1 MYTKDVGF
9 IIDTLEQNGYQGYIV
24 GGCVRDSL
32 LGLVPK
38 DYDICTN
45 ALPNEVK
52 LCFLGLNVIDT
63 GLKHGTVTLIL
74 NSTPYEITT
83 FRTDGEYVDNR
94 RPTNVTFVRNI
105 KEDLMRRDFTVNAM
119 AYNRKVGVVDL
130 FDGKKHLE
138 QKLISAVL
146 DPDTRFKEDG
156 LRIIRGLRFASV
168 YGFDIEQ
175 ATSESMLKN
184 KYLLNNIS
192 QERLNTELCK
202 LLVGDNVEKIL
213 LDYKEVFS
221 IIIPQLSK
229 MFDFAQHNSYHIYD
243 VYTHTVKAVSHS
255 APIKEVR
262 LALLFHDIAKPETFT
277 QDQSGTGHF
286 YRHAQQSELI
296 ARMCLNKL
304 KFDNKTKSVVLKLVK
319 YHDANITPDLKS
331 VKRWLNK
338 FGQHNFE
345 LLLEVK
351 KADTLAQ
358 SKKEHKEKLY
368 ILKQLKQLAKQV
380 ETEQLCFNLKSLAV
394 SGNDLI
400 EIGVPKGKQVGEILQ
415 QILQNVIEGTL
426 INEKKEILNFVK
438 DKIK

>member
-1 MYTKDVGF
+1 MYTKDVEF
-9 IIDTLEQNGYQGYIV
+9 IIDRLEQNGYEGYIV

-38 DYDICTN
+38 DYDICTD

-52 LCFLGLNVIDT
+52 QCFLGFNVIDT
-63 GLKHGTVTLIL
+63 GLKHGTVTVVL
-74 NSTPYEITT
+74 NATPYEITT
-83 FRTDGEYVDNR
+83 YRTDGEYLDNR

-119 AYNRKVGVVDL
+119 AYNQKVGVVDL

-184 KYLLNNIS
+184 KQLLNNIS
-192 QERLNTELCK
+192 QERLNSELCK
-202 LLVGDNVEKIL
+202 LLVGNNVEKIL
-213 LDYKEVFS
+213 TDYRETFS
-221 IIIPQLSK
+221 VIIPPIFE
-229 MFDFAQHNSYHIYD
+229 MFDFEQHNPHHIYD
-243 VYTHTVKAVSHS
+243 VYTHTVKAVSYS

-262 LALLFHDIAKPETFT
+262 LALLFHDIGKPATFT
-277 QDQSGTGHF
+277 QDQNGTGHF
-286 YRHAQQSELI
+286 YRHAQQSEQL
-296 ARMCLNKL
+296 ARTCLNKL
-304 KFDNKTKSVVLKLVK
+304 KFDNKTKIAVLKLVK
-319 YHDANITPDLKS
+319 YHDANIIPDLKS

-338 FGQHNFE
+338 LGQQDFE

-351 KADTLAQ
+351 KADVLAQ
-358 SKKEHKEKLY
+358 SEKELGARLHELQK
-368 ILKQLKQLAKQV
+368 LKQLIRQI
-380 ETEQLCFNLKSLAV
+380 ETEKLCFNLKSLAV

-400 EIGVPKGKQVGEILQ
+400 EIGVPKGREIGEVLQQVLKNVIDGNLKNDKQEILS
-415 QILQNVIEGTL
+415 
-426 INEKKEILNFVK
+426 FVK
-438 DKIK
+438 DMTK

>member
-52 LCFLGLNVIDT
+52 LCFLGFNVIDT

-74 NSTPYEITT
+74 NATPYEITT
-83 FRTDGEYVDNR
+83 FRTDGEYLDNR

-119 AYNRKVGVVDL
+119 AYNRKVGVVDW

-229 MFDFAQHNSYHIYD
+229 MFDFAQHNPHHIYD

-262 LALLFHDIAKPETFT
+262 LALLFHDIGKPETFT

-286 YRHAQQSELI
+286 YRHAQQSVEL
-296 ARMCLNKL
+296 ARASLNKL
-304 KFDNKTKSVVLKLVK
+304 KFDNKTKATVLKLVK
-319 YHDANITPDLKS
+319 YHDADINPDLKS

-338 FGQHNFE
+338 LGQHDYE

-351 KADTLAQ
+351 KADVLAQ
-358 SKKEHKEKLY
+358 SKKELKERLY
-368 ILKQLKQLAKQV
+368 ILKQLKHLAKQV
-380 ETEQLCFNLKSLAV
+380 ETEKLCFNLKSLAV

-400 EIGVPKGKQVGEILQ
+400 EIGVPKGKQIGEILQ
-415 QILQNVIEGTL
+415 QILQNVIDGTL